1 MSMLLLLAAC
11 GGAYTVEGQ
20 LEDGVFGGPIGGF
33 DLTASADDPTKVA
46 LACQTLAGK
55 ANDDGS
61 FSIDG
66 LCAGTTY
73 TVTAPNVLLPD
84 LHQVPDGGFG
94 GPKSGKAYRAP
105 GGDGFYT
112 LTKGDAAVKP
122 ADTNAGFKKDKLPDG
137 SEVRYPGQALKN
149 PPLLAGDTVL
159 IATGAMTEV
168 PFLLLEPHPEGVQL
182 AEGRLPAARI
192 LGDVVAPD
200 AAHLEAVVVGDTKV
214 HIYKPGALPDG
225 RYALIAGKST
235 RMLVIDAGTQQPAR
249 LEPAPAE

>member
-94 GPKSGKAYRAP
+94 GPKS
-105 GGDGFYT
+105 
-112 LTKGDAAVKP
+112 AAVKP